1 MECLYSTHQS
11 FWWFIFG
18 GWNYRIHLAKFVKV
32 FLIAFP
38 ARKPKSFA
46 WFVGLDIL
54 RPLGPLI
61 LFTIFSVV
69 DPGLPWLKIFM
80 PVLIVL
86 PMPPRFSS
94 GLKLIYYNKKKFY
107 SNWRGV
113 WKKEEVY
120 FTPIGGEFGRR
131 RSIFYSNWGEF
142 VLRGLKRKYIFTPI
156 WEKFVKRR
164 GGIFYSNWRGI
175 CKKKKNYI
183 LLQLAWNL

>member
-120 FTPIGGEFGRR
+120 FTPIGGEFV
-131 RSIFYSNWGEF
+131 F
-142 VLRGLKRKYIFTPI
+142 
-156 WEKFVKRR
+156 RR
-164 GGIFYSNWRGI
+164 GSIFYSNWRGI
-175 CKKKKNYI
+175 CFKRFEKEIYFYSNLREICKKKRRYI